1 MPVSVRS
8 DGRRES
14 VERVQLGGQCCC
26 FFLPFFPLSVCLSDL
41 QLWHVG
47 SSSPTRGRTWPPV
60 SPHWGSQGA
69 PVLPFKSTSSASSS
83 LPAQQDQAAIRW
95 PQAPVG
101 RQVLC
106 TCVTAAALNVSIQIT
121 CLATENASSADLKE
135 AFFAE

>member
-1 MPVSVRS
+1 MTADGSLLSGSSWAGSAAVS
-8 DGRRES
+8 
-14 VERVQLGGQCCC
+14 
-26 FFLPFFPLSVCLSDL
+26 FFLFFLSLSVFLIFSCGMWDL
-41 QLWHVG
+41 VPQPGVEPGPLCWEY
-47 SSSPTRGRTWPPV
+47 RV
-60 SPHWGSQGA
+60 SATGSQGA

-121 CLATENASSADLKE
+121 CLATENASSADSLKE